1 LWKERS
7 KICNCFVTAKLAVEI
22 NHGKTQAE
30 FFMLFKRK
38 EHDETPKCYIYGNF
52 QLGKPTFNSEKA
64 LLWDKPPKD
73 SGFIGF

>member
-1 LWKERS
+1 
-7 KICNCFVTAKLAVEI
+7 
-22 NHGKTQAE
+22 
-30 FFMLFKRK
+30 MLFKRK